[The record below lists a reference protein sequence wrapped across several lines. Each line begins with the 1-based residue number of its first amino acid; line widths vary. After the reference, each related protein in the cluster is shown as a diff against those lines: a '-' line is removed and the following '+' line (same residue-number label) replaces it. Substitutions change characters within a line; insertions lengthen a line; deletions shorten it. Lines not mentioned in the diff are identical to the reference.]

1 MDYQLVLES
10 LMKMSKI
17 LININEL
24 SEIEK
29 YRKIG
34 ISNFLFAVKDYS
46 IGYEAFDLKDIP
58 DDVYVYL
65 NRVMDTDAID
75 SLKERIDEFKRF
87 KGIIFEDVGV
97 FNIFKSTGIP
107 LIWNQVHFAVNYNS
121 INFHLKNGCAS
132 AVISSEITETEIDEI
147 INNSIKPL
155 ILPVLAKNNIMY
167 SRRTLLTNFNKY
179 NDLDEKK
186 EAILNEKIT
195 NNKFL
200 AKETEYGTFI
210 FNDEYFNYTRLMPK
224 YEDKVLFFLV
234 LNLDLSVEEINDIIN
249 GKKFGNDGF
258 LNKKTVFKLED
269 YK

>member
-1 MDYQLVLES
+1 
-10 LMKMSKI
+10 MSKI

-46 IGYEAFDLKDIP
+46 IGYEAFDLNDIP
-58 DDVYVYL
+58 DDAYVYL

-75 SLKERIDEFKRF
+75 SLKKRIDEFKRF

-121 INFHLKNGCAS
+121 INFHLKNGCTS
-132 AVISSEITETEIDEI
+132 AVISNEITETEIDEI

-179 NDLDEKK
+179 N
-186 EAILNEKIT
+186 
-195 NNKFL
+195 
-200 AKETEYGTFI
+200 ETEYGTFI
-210 FNDEYFNYTRLMPK
+210 FNDEYFNYTKLMSK
-224 YEDKVLFFLV
+224 YEDKILFFLV
-234 LNLDLSVEEINDIIN
+234 LNLDLSVEEINDILN
-249 GKKFGNDGF
+249 GKEFGNEGF